1 MLRKLLAERHDWY
14 VDAHTAPRNLASM
27 GSQDET

>member
-1 MLRKLLAERHDWY
+1 MLRKLLAERHDWH

-27 GSQDET
+27 GPQDET